1 MDAGQSSRLLNQK
14 AVASMDHFMDGRIE
28 YYLEVPTVLRDHEY
42 VLRPLMLL
50 SEGFSKHS
58 RPSAWKGSDLKIQS
72 TLPLLGMP
80 KTDNNK
86 DDDKGSSRQNAGSSS
101 KTNKKNHQSDVLESL
116 ANFEIKPENNPVRL
130 VKVTLSLVNEES

>member
-50 SEGFSKHS
+50 SEGFSKQS